1 MKKIMILVIVAL
13 VLTSCVYG
21 GIGIGTDGIHGGIGI
36 GF

>member
-1 MKKIMILVIVAL
+1 MKKIMILVIVAI

-21 GIGIGTDGIHGGIGI
+21 GVGIGTGGVNGGIGI

>member
-13 VLTSCVYG
+13 VLTSCVSG
-21 GIGIGTDGIHGGIGI
+21 GIGIGTDGVHGGIGI

>member
-1 MKKIMILVIVAL
+1 MKKIMILAIVAV

-21 GIGIGTDGIHGGIGI
+21 GVGIGTGGVNGEIGI

>member
-13 VLTSCVYG
+13 VLTSCVSG
-21 GIGIGTDGIHGGIGI
+21 GIGTDGVHGGIGI